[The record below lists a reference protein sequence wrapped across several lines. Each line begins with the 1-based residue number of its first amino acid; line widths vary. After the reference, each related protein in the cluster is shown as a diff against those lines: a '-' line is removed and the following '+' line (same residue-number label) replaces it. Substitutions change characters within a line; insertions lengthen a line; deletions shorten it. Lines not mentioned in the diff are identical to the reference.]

1 MHASNQ
7 PESEEF
13 ELIGHIRAGNYEAFS
28 SLMTYYESRLFTHVL
43 QILGNVENTR
53 DIVQETFITVFQTLP
68 TWKPGSTGTIG
79 HPLAPWIYRIATNKA
94 LSLLRKQAVRDRY
107 GERHMN
113 RAETREGS
121 EMQFPA
127 QEHMSMEERY
137 VTRELLHLALL
148 KLKTD
153 EAICLIAHFV
163 DGERY
168 GEIAERFGL
177 SSETVRKRIQRALTV
192 LRKAYREL
200 GLEAQI

>member
-1 MHASNQ
+1 MYASNQ
-7 PESEEF
+7 PEREEF
-13 ELIGHIRAGNYEAFS
+13 ELIERIRAGNHEAFN
-28 SLMTYYESRLFTHVL
+28 SLVIYYETRLFAYAL
-43 QILGNVENTR
+43 QILGNTENAR

-68 TWKPGSTGTIG
+68 SWKPGPGGTSG

-107 GERHMN
+107 GERQMN
-113 RAETREGS
+113 RAEGYKSS
-121 EMQFPA
+121 EARFPA

-137 VTRELLHLALL
+137 VTRELLRLALL

-168 GEIAERFGL
+168 GEIAARLGL
-177 SSETVRKRIQRALTV
+177 SSEAVRKRIQRALTA
-192 LRKAYREL
+192 LRRAYQEL
-200 GLEAQI
+200 GLEAQV